1 MVRREADQVRDVGL
15 ESVRCASPV
24 GASPTPVGV
33 GAPGSRVAVRSG
45 ETPAAEADRRKPLRG
60 EQPYGPQ
67 QQMKPAASTDKQSE
81 SRAAHVTAKAT
92 SGAQDPKRAPGLS
105 GVWGVAR
112 TEGGVRNARGP
123 SSLPWSRRAGSYKP
137 RAKSS
142 GAERE
147 SEGTVVVV
155 MRAQQNAR
163 GAKGPCFGCVG

>member
-1 MVRREADQVRDVGL
+1 MVRREADEVRDVGT
-15 ESVRCASPV
+15 ESVRCVFPV
-24 GASPTPVGV
+24 GASPTPVSV

-67 QQMKPAASTDKQSE
+67 QMKPAASSHKQPE
-81 SRAAHVTAKAT
+81 SRAAHVTAKAMA
-92 SGAQDPKRAPGLS
+92 GALDPKRAPGLS

-112 TEGGVRNARGP
+112 TEGRARNARGP
-123 SSLPWSRRAGSYKP
+123 SSLPWSRRADSYKP

-147 SEGTVVVV
+147 SEGTIVV
-155 MRAQQNAR
+155 MIWAQQNAR